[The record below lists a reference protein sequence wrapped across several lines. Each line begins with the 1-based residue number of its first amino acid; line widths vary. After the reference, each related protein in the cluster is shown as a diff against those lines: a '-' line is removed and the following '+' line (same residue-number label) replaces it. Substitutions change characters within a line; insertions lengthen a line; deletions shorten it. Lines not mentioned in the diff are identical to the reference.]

1 MRKSKKKRAEDSV
14 ALLERALHTLKQVL
28 ERKNDA
34 AAMELLEQSQEEAI
48 KTGTMIESEEGDG
61 TAAVRMLEEYCEQLY
76 RVYET
81 VNQRESLNAGLTCK
95 ALKKTLIRIQNSI
108 KNEIPTRTEVVF
120 LPYKASMWDSLES
133 VWRAADQD
141 ENCDAYVVPIPYYDK
156 NPDGS
161 FGKMHYEGNLYPA
174 DVPVVDYQEYDFA
187 GRHPDVIF
195 IHNPYDDCNFV
206 TSVPP
211 FFYSKNLKQYTDK
224 LVYIPYFVLAEIKP
238 EDRRAIEGMAHF
250 CTCPGVLNAD
260 RVIVQSK
267 DMRRVYI
274 QVLTEAVGENTRKI
288 WEEKILGLGSPK
300 FDKLLHTEKKDV
312 DMPEDWLGMIQ
323 KADGSWRKIVLYN
336 TSVNA
341 LLHHNEKMLQKI
353 KNVLEIF
360 KEERAD
366 VTLLWRPHPLTEA
379 TISSMRPGLWKA
391 YREIVARYREE
402 GWGIYD
408 DTTDLDRALILSD
421 AYYGDG
427 SSVVQLCRHIGMPVM
442 IQDVNV

>member
-1 MRKSKKKRAEDSV
+1 MNKSKKKRAEDSI

-28 ERKNDA
+28 ERKNYA

-48 KTGTMIESEEGDG
+48 ETGTMIETEEGDD
-61 TAAVRMLEEYCEQLY
+61 TAVVRMLEEYCEQLY
-76 RVYET
+76 RVYMAIRQKEP
-81 VNQRESLNAGLTCK
+81 LNVGLTCK
-95 ALKKTLIRIQNSI
+95 TLKKTLVRIENSI
-108 KNEIPTRTEVVF
+108 KKDILARTEVVF

-141 ENCDAYVVPIPYYDK
+141 RNCDAYVVPIPYYDK

-161 FGKMHYEGNLYPA
+161 FGEMHYEGRLYPP
-174 DVPVVDYQEYDFA
+174 DIPVVDYEAYDFA
-187 GRHPDVIF
+187 GRHPDIIF
-195 IHNPYDDCNFV
+195 IHNPYDNRNFV
-206 TSVPP
+206 TSVHP
-211 FFYSKNLKQYTDK
+211 FFYSTNLKQYTDK

-238 EDRRAIEGMAHF
+238 EDQQAVKGMSHF

-260 RVIVQSK
+260 RVIVQSEN
-267 DMRRVYI
+267 MRRVYI
-274 QVLTEAVGENTRKI
+274 QVLTEAIGENTRKI

-312 DMPEDWLGMIQ
+312 NIPKGWLDIIQ
-323 KADGSWRKIVLYN
+323 KPDGSRKKIVLYN

-341 LLHHNEKMLQKI
+341 LLRHDEKMLEKI
-353 KNVLEIF
+353 RDVLEIF
-360 KEERAD
+360 EQEKENVA
-366 VTLLWRPHPLTEA
+366 LLWRPHPLTEA
-379 TISSMRPGLWKA
+379 TISSMRPELWAA
-391 YREIVARYREE
+391 YREIVKRYRDE

-408 DTTDLDRALILSD
+408 DTTDLDRALVLSD

-427 SSVVQLCRHIGMPVM
+427 SSVVQLCQHIGMPVM